1 MFGFF
6 GLLNVMLDKNKFKK
20 IGDNYRNNYSDKVLS
35 RLIEL
40 EPNTIIGYHKNKLKK
55 NEDIIENI
63 SLYLIGVINNYVE
76 LSNILN
82 IEIDNEDN
90 YYEYIIYFY
99 KKYGIEQTLNILDGI
114 YSFMLFHNHLHIWKI
129 FDSLGEIHFF
139 LARLTYPLSNTV
151 ENHEFFLEAVMHTI
165 CAYLR

>member
-63 SLYLIGVINNYVE
+63 SLCLIGVINNYDE

-90 YYEYIIYFY
+90 EIIVHLKNLSMSLLSHTMTY
-99 KKYGIEQTLNILDGI
+99 K
-114 YSFMLFHNHLHIWKI
+114 
-129 FDSLGEIHFF
+129 
-139 LARLTYPLSNTV
+139 V
-151 ENHEFFLEAVMHTI
+151 
-165 CAYLR
+165 